1 MVKFLILVLSLVVLG
16 QCCNYAKLEKIDRL
30 MEQFLNLVEEKKYKY
45 EAALMTYELMNYN
58 EVEEDNPEDYAVAG
72 ELRDGLLGAGS
83 HCDEAAITDF
93 ISTVQEI
100 QDSIRRMSCV
110 TEDYF
115 LKSLTWHG
123 RGLKRFLGEA

>member
-83 HCDEAAITDF
+83 QKCDHAIWARDSDTTVMACQPKRHLNGLTFVPSPYGGGQFTEA
-93 ISTVQEI
+93 VC
-100 QDSIRRMSCV
+100 CV
-110 TEDYF
+110 A
-115 LKSLTWHG
+115 K
-123 RGLKRFLGEA
+123 